1 MLGMVPTLQD
11 LDRRVTALEK
21 AAEREQS
28 LERAVAEVVAESEKR
43 LRNDMSTL
51 RVELQ
56 LQMKMSEQRLEA
68 RISEEVRAAKRDMID
83 LLNDRFDQVMTALDR
98 PKD

>member
-1 MLGMVPTLQD
+1 MALTLEN

-21 AAEREQS
+21 AAEREQTV
-28 LERAVAEVVAESEKR
+28 ERAIAEIVSESEKR
-43 LRNDMSTL
+43 LRDDVSTL

-56 LQMKMSEQRLEA
+56 VSEQRLET
-68 RISEEVRAAKRDMID
+68 RISEEVRAVRRDMID